1 MNTNLK
7 VGFGRVVCLPDD
19 PIVHIAG
26 NDAKTDMNTDGIR
39 DELAVT
45 CIAISQGKNTFLIYT
60 CDTVT
65 INEFYVQTKEMIT
78 EATSVP
84 ADNIILNA
92 THTHSAP
99 TLKHDLPGRDATLQ
113 NSKLAA

>member
-26 NDAKTDMNTDGIR
+26 NDAKTDMNSDGIR

-65 INEFYVQTKEMIT
+65 INEFYANRNLMFCFRTL
-78 EATSVP
+78 VP
-84 ADNIILNA
+84 AV
-92 THTHSAP
+92 
-99 TLKHDLPGRDATLQ
+99 
-113 NSKLAA
+113 